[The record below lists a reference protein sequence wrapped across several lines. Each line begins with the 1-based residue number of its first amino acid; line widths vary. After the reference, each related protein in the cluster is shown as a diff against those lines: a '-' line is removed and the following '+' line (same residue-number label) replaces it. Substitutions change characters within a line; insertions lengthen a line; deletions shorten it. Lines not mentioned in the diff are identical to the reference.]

1 MASFGVYLASV
12 SVPIAQRVLT
22 GLGIGVITYVGLDA
36 VMTTVK
42 DQVIANW
49 GMMPMGVLTLL
60 TMSGVSQGVGII
72 LGALA
77 ARFSMLQL
85 SALGKVQ

>member
-22 GLGIGVITYVGLDA
+22 GLGIGVVTYIGLGA
-36 VMTTVK
+36 VMDTVK
-42 DQVIANW
+42 NS
-49 GMMPMGVLTLL
+49 VLNNFGLL
-60 TMSGVSQGVGII
+60 TPEIINLLALAGIPQAIGII

-85 SALGKVQ
+85 SALGRVQ